1 MNITH
6 AEFSAAQRLFE
17 VAGAAT
23 YSLQEMLAANRDDE
37 SLCDWLRQAE
47 PGDEFRDGEG
57 WRVRRACGGRAMNA
71 MNSPDLPIRD
81 CADFLIGCIELSVKH
96 IEDPRERLARQ
107 VGMLQSEVLR
117 LSAEVDALRR
127 DEVATEEQS

>member
-1 MNITH
+1 
-6 AEFSAAQRLFE
+6 
-17 VAGAAT
+17 
-23 YSLQEMLAANRDDE
+23 
-37 SLCDWLRQAE
+37 
-47 PGDEFRDGEG
+47 
-57 WRVRRACGGRAMNA
+57 MNA

-81 CADFLIGCIELSVKH
+81 YADFLIGCIELAVKH
-96 IEDPRERLARQ
+96 IADPRERLARQ